1 MDETFRH
8 HENPQSMGSC
18 LCKRKRA
25 RSDARSAAGGS
36 SDSTE
41 RSRLDGRSRP
51 RQRRSSLTEEPVSS
65 LHRQH
70 IGIADGSERLT
81 VNVTNDV
88 KELIKQTLQL
98 IRSLVSNE
106 QEPPTPLLKL
116 NLIADKEGGWVLVV
130 MCLIEVV
137 PEDDPL
143 GPAVITLFLDESPLP
158 TKETVIRLIT
168 RHMRL
173 DEQRSVASS
182 AWHRNACI
190 VLGCLAEKLA
200 GSSSVQICTNATLNY
215 LLGNLKPGN
224 DTQVIMYAMIALE
237 KFAQTSEN
245 RLTICRRLE
254 QLEKHPLI
262 ILESWLNDPK
272 VEDDWLKQQVAFCA
286 QWSLDNIFVSDSREL
301 SYLRCNVEN
310 INAMLNH
317 EDVSEYLKIG
327 SNGLEA
333 RCDVSSFESVRC
345 TFEATEGVWFYEALI
360 LTPGV
365 MQIGFA
371 TKHSRFCNHE
381 GYGIGDDECSL
392 AYDGCRQ
399 LLWHNAQCQ
408 KHEHEPWK
416 AGDYL
421 GCLLDIPGRYVQFY
435 LNGRPLQQ
443 PHREFIERCAEN
455 ADSGFFAAASFMSFQ
470 QCRFNFGHKPFRFPP
485 SLEFKTFNDCGSL
498 TSEQKTILPR
508 RRKMEL
514 LAQISIPDDSCHLCY
529 SNPIDTVL
537 KPCGHSGICS
547 TCAEQVK
554 LCPLCRMTIYER
566 VHCAHRPAAEERG
579 EHGTGVSRQQRLTT
593 LV

>member
-1 MDETFRH
+1 
-8 HENPQSMGSC
+8 MGSC
-18 LCKRKRA
+18 LCKRKRN
-25 RSDARSAAGGS
+25 RTTSGAAGGNS
-36 SDSTE
+36 SGNGD
-41 RSRLDGRSRP
+41 RSNFDVPTRR
-51 RQRRSSLTEEPVSS
+51 RQRRSSPAQDS
-65 LHRQH
+65 LSTAQRLPHVGV
-70 IGIADGSERLT
+70 IDGNDWLT
-81 VNVTNDV
+81 VNVANDV

-116 NLIADKEGGWVLVV
+116 NLIADKEGGWLLVV

-158 TKETVIRLIT
+158 TKETVMRLIT

-173 DEQRSVASS
+173 EEQRVGVSS
-182 AWHRNACI
+182 SWHRNACI

-215 LLGNLKPGN
+215 LIENLKPSN

-254 QLEKHPLI
+254 QCPKHPLM
-262 ILESWLNDPK
+262 ILESWLNDQSI
-272 VEDDWLKQQVAFCA
+272 ERDWLKQQVAFCA
-286 QWSLDNIFVSDSREL
+286 QWSLDNIFVTDSREL
-301 SYLRCNVEN
+301 SYLRCDVSN

-371 TKHSRFCNHE
+371 TKQSRFCNHE

-421 GCLLDIPGRYVQFY
+421 GCLLDIPGKYVQFY
-435 LNGRPLQQ
+435 LNGRSLQQ
-443 PHREFIERCAEN
+443 PHRAFIERRSDDAE
-455 ADSGFFAAASFMSFQ
+455 SGFFAAASFMSFQ
-470 QCRFNFGHKPFRFPP
+470 QCRFNFGHKPFKYPP
-485 SLEFKTFNDCGSL
+485 SRPAFKTFNECGSL
-498 TSEQKTILPR
+498 TPEQKTILPR

-514 LAQISIPDDSCHLCY
+514 LSQVSIPDDSCHLCY

-537 KPCGHSGICS
+537 KPCGHGGICF
-547 TCAEQVK
+547 TCSEQVE
-554 LCPLCRMTIYER
+554 LCPLCRMTIFER
-566 VHCAHRPAAEERG
+566 VHTIQRYSLGDRNDNTANS
-579 EHGTGVSRQQRLTT
+579 SRQRLIT